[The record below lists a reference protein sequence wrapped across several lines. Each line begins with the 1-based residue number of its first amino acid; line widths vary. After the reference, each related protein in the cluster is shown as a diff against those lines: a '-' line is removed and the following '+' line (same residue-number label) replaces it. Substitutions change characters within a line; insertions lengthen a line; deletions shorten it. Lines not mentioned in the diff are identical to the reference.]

1 MSKINAVKNEMVLGM
16 GNKTFCF
23 KSTYTISIAGPG
35 LYLNQFWW
43 RAVNQFFFV
52 QQRREYQQNYS
63 CLIMGPSLL
72 KCKLKAQCIL
82 KSVLG
87 GTVYFKICAGRHSV
101 FYNLCWAA
109 QCILKSVLGGTV
121 YFEICAG
128 RQCILK
134 FVLGSTVY
142 FKICAGRHSV
152 FCSECWEKIV
162 SPGQA
167 CPAPPTVAT
176 TVCFSHRPFSKPRLR
191 LWIRLQAPFSRLKP
205 WVHICKTRSIVEMT
219 AGSS

>member
-1 MSKINAVKNEMVLGM
+1 MFRFASLRISSASLLSCIINTLAVVLLLRPRGTIWAKNQNRQHYNKKGILLKQKPVNNMSKINAVKNEMVLGM

-101 FYNLCWAA
+101 F
-109 QCILKSVLGGTV
+109 
-121 YFEICAG
+121 
-128 RQCILK
+128 
-134 FVLGSTVY
+134 
-142 FKICAGRHSV
+142 
-152 FCSECWEKIV
+152 
-162 SPGQA
+162 
-167 CPAPPTVAT
+167 
-176 TVCFSHRPFSKPRLR
+176 
-191 LWIRLQAPFSRLKP
+191 
-205 WVHICKTRSIVEMT
+205 
-219 AGSS
+219 